1 MRHRRWVLILAVI
14 LLGIIPATLVALRL
28 ATRRPAVRSALLSR
42 FVPSIEG
49 TIDVGDL
56 EVGGASVRFT
66 DVRISLEDGSSLVL
80 PSGSASVSYREFIA
94 HGFDLGSSLSTLI
107 LSDPFITV
115 EVGGS
120 PEDPG
125 ATDIETTGTSEAV
138 DLLMRSL
145 PDYLGVSGGT
155 LIVLDRS
162 TGRSLEIG
170 GVDLLLERTAE
181 GDLDGRAGGA
191 IMSDGASNLAA
202 QIRLTEDGLS
212 VMGHIEDARI
222 SPDVYLPLPDTV
234 AALAGVVSAGFHI
247 RAAAGEDVSLRIDT
261 TLTDAAFEIGGTD
274 TVEGV
279 AGSFAYEDG
288 RVSIERIDGRWRGA
302 GLSVHGGE
310 LDLDSGALRDLRV
323 EATGV
328 PAGVVREMGGED
340 LPVLEGRI
348 SLTAE
353 LQGNMSSPDAS
364 VTIASQHLVVAGV
377 PADDIAAVGRYRNG
391 TVEIQQARAALLG
404 GAVTAK
410 GTLAAGDRTSEPFV
424 ELRGSVSSI
433 DLAAL
438 GALGWAD
445 ALTGTASLSDIV
457 LMSRGGRSSGEL
469 LLSYDN
475 VRYGEIALGSGAGG
489 LLVRDEKAYV
499 TLSSPEMGYGIS
511 GDVELGG
518 EGHRIDGDIQLSG
531 LRGDSLVAGPAGRY
545 LPLKLDGPIHVS
557 GSIPEV
563 DIDGIVGLT
572 AAEAAATIR
581 VTGRG
586 RSGGSG
592 TELALMLESDD
603 AAARGVDLPFAA
615 DLSVSPA
622 ALTLS
627 RFEAAGFVEASGT
640 LTLGGTPGLRLSAVF
655 SEAPAKS
662 AYRLATGEV
671 APASLSGLAFMSASV
686 RGPIGDLE
694 GSMQLQLARASIG
707 DVSDLNAVLVAGLA
721 GGVLD
726 IREATIE
733 HGDTEILRADGSV
746 ELGGAVTLAIHGD
759 GIPGP
764 LMGGDE
770 STRFSLAMGVDGTI
784 DSPTFDCRMQS
795 ERGEFLGVPFDRF
808 LARASAAGGDI
819 SLDQLTLDREGSYR
833 VRATGRAPLAA
844 VVAPDG
850 SAEGEL
856 TLEVEDDPIA
866 LIGALTGVVED
877 ATSSGRMVLHFVG
890 DRESFALVRGEVD
903 ARATRVRAAGIFD
916 ELRDVAFSANIVDG
930 YLAEGRI
937 TAAVD
942 GRAIE
947 ITSRRSVQV
956 EGRTL
961 EPLVA
966 GGVDVGVLAVTTD
979 ERGVGVS
986 IPGLMEQGDVGRAA
1000 ARGRGDVGA
1009 LFVAGPAEHPILW
1022 GTITFSDMSFTYPFS
1037 TSSDSPLSGDFFS
1050 RAEWSLTLNAG
1061 RNLWYRRSDANLKI
1075 DRGTGLDFAG
1085 VPEDHTFCVAGRA
1098 SSSRGTITYLNADFD
1113 VRTAF
1118 IDFPSFCEPPRF
1130 YIEGTTRTSDG
1141 TEITLSVVAEEQ
1153 AGAALAGT
1161 GTPFDESTV
1170 LLRSDAPE
1178 DVTREDVLA
1187 RLTYGS
1193 NRESLEEE
1201 DIATLERRRAIEVVA
1216 SQVGVMVVRPLLS
1229 PVEGRLKRALGLD
1242 LVRIDV
1248 DFVEHFLYQIDQWRA
1263 QEGADRYQPFLAD
1276 SKLTLGKY
1284 FAHNWLLS
1292 YQASAAAYEASVGR
1306 QSIGAQHEF
1315 GIEYEVSRN
1324 TSLSLK
1330 AVYDPTLDGWD
1341 RRVSIENRFR
1351 F

>member
-66 DVRISLEDGSSLVL
+66 DVRISLDDGSSVVL
-80 PSGSASVSYREFIA
+80 PSGSASVSYRDFLA
-94 HGFDLGSSLSTLI
+94 NGFDLGSSLSTLI
-107 LSDPFITV
+107 LTDPSITI

-120 PEDPG
+120 PDELG
-125 ATDIETTGTSEAV
+125 ARGAEVTGTSEGV

-155 LIVLDRS
+155 VIVLDRAS
-162 TGRSLEIG
+162 GRSLEISNL
-170 GVDLLLERTAE
+170 DMLLERTAE

-191 IMSDGASNLAA
+191 IMSAGASNLSARV
-202 QIRLTEDGLS
+202 RLAEEGLS
-212 VMGHIEDARI
+212 VVGHIEAARV
-222 SPDVYLPLPDTV
+222 SPDVYLPLPDGVT
-234 AALAGVVSAGFHI
+234 ALEGVVSAGFHI
-247 RAAAGEDVSLRIDT
+247 QAAAGEGFGLRIDT
-261 TLTDAAFEIGGTD
+261 KLRGATFEVGDAD
-274 TVEGV
+274 TVKGV
-279 AGSFAYEDG
+279 EGSFAYEEG
-288 RVSIERIDGRWRGA
+288 VVSIEGIDGRWRGA
-302 GLSVHGGE
+302 ELSVRGGE
-310 LDLDSGALRDLRV
+310 LDLDSGTLRDLSV

-328 PAGVVREMGGED
+328 PAGVVRELGGED
-340 LPVLEGRI
+340 LPTLEGRI

-353 LQGNMSSPDAS
+353 LSGRMSSPDAI
-364 VTIASQHLVVAGV
+364 VTISSQHLVVAGV
-377 PADDIAAVGRYRNG
+377 AVEDIAAAGRYRDG
-391 TVEIQQARAALLG
+391 TVEIEQARAALLG
-404 GAVTAK
+404 GAVGAR
-410 GTLAAGDRTSEPFV
+410 GTLTADDGTGEPYI

-433 DLAAL
+433 DLAELA
-438 GALGWAD
+438 ALGWAE
-445 ALTGTASLSDIV
+445 ALAGTASLNDIV
-457 LMSRGGRSSGEL
+457 LVSRGGRNSGEL

-499 TLSSPEMGYGIS
+499 TLSSPEMGYGLS
-511 GDVELGG
+511 GEVELGG
-518 EGHRIDGDIQLSG
+518 EGHRIDGDILLSG
-531 LRGDSLVAGPAGRY
+531 LRGDALVAGPAGRY

-586 RSGGSG
+586 RSAGSG

-603 AAARGVDLPFAA
+603 ASARGVDLPFVAE
-615 DLSVSPA
+615 LSVSPA

-627 RFEAAGFVEASGT
+627 RFEAAGFAEASGT
-640 LTLGGTPGLRLSAVF
+640 LTLGDTPGLRASAVL
-655 SEAPAKS
+655 SGAPAKS
-662 AYRLATGEV
+662 AYRLATGAE
-671 APASLSGLAFMSASV
+671 APASLDGLAFMSASV
-686 RGPIGDLE
+686 RGPVGDLE
-694 GSMQLQLARASIG
+694 GSGQLQLARASVG

-721 GGVLD
+721 DGVFD

-733 HGDTEILRADGSV
+733 HGGSEILRADGSV
-746 ELGGAVTLAIHGD
+746 GLGGAVTLAIHGD

-784 DSPTFDCRMQS
+784 ESPTFDCRVES
-795 ERGEFLGVPFDRF
+795 EHGEFLGVPFDRF
-808 LARASAAGGDI
+808 LARASAAGGEI

-833 VRATGRAPLAA
+833 VRATGRTPLGA
-844 VVAPDG
+844 VVDPEG
-850 SAEGEL
+850 PAEGEL

-866 LIGALTGVVED
+866 LIGALTGIFEEARGD
-877 ATSSGRMVLHFVG
+877 GRMMLHFVG

-903 ARATRVRAAGIFD
+903 ARAGRVSSAGVFD
-916 ELRDVAFSANIVDG
+916 ELTDVVVSASIVDG
-930 YLAEGRI
+930 YLASGRI

-942 GRAIE
+942 GRMIE
-947 ITSRRSVQV
+947 ITSRRSVLV
-956 EGRTL
+956 DGRIL
-961 EPLVA
+961 EPLVV
-966 GGVDVGVLAVTTD
+966 GGVDVGILALTTD
-979 ERGVGVS
+979 ERGVEVS
-986 IPGLMEQGDVGRAA
+986 IPGLMEQGDVGRAV

-1009 LFVAGPAEHPILW
+1009 MLVAGPAEHPLLW
-1022 GTITFSDMSFTYPFS
+1022 GTVTLSDMSFTYPFS
-1037 TSSDSPLSGDFFS
+1037 SSSDSPFSGDFFS
-1050 RAEWSLTLNAG
+1050 RAEWSLTLSAG
-1061 RNLWYRRSDANLKI
+1061 RNLWYRRSDASLKI

-1170 LLRSDAPE
+1170 RLRSDAPE
-1178 DVTREDVLA
+1178 DVTGEDVLA
-1187 RLTYGS
+1187 RLTYGVS
-1193 NRESLEEE
+1193 RESLEEG

-1229 PVEGRLKRALGLD
+1229 PVEGRMKRLLGLD

-1263 QEGADRYQPFLAD
+1263 QEGADRYQPFITD

-1292 YQASAAAYEASVGR
+1292 YEASAEAYEASVGR
-1306 QSIGAQHEF
+1306 QSVGAQHEF

-1324 TSLSLK
+1324 TSLSVK

-1341 RRVSIENRFR
+1341 RRISIENRFR